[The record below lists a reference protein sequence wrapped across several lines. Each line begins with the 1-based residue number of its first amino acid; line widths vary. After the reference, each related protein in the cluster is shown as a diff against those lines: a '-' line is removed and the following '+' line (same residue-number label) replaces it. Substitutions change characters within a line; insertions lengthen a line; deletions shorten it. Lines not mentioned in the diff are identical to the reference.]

1 MTPPPRVL
9 LLCGGRG
16 TRAYPHTVQVPK
28 PLLEVG
34 DRAVLHHVMD
44 IYAAQGYADFVL
56 AGGYKVA
63 MIETFACGLPPAWS
77 VQVIDTGE
85 DTNTG
90 ERIRRCLDQLGPT
103 FFASYGDG
111 LGDIDLDR
119 LLMFHRSHDGSATVT
134 TVALPSPYGT
144 IEPDI
149 DGRVMRFREKPR
161 LPDHQINAGF
171 FVFDRGAIEGWP
183 GDDLERDILP
193 DLGRAGQL
201 YAYPHPGF
209 WRSMDTYKDSVELSA
224 MCVDAEPPWMA
235 RPGGP

>member
-1 MTPPPRVL
+1 MTTPRVL

-34 DRAVLHHVMD
+34 DRPVLRHVME
-44 IYAAQGYADFVL
+44 IYADQGFTDFVL
-56 AGGYKVA
+56 AAGYKA
-63 MIETFACGLPPAWS
+63 RMIEEFAAGLPSSWNVA
-77 VQVIDTGE
+77 VTDTGD
-85 DTNTG
+85 DTNTAD
-90 ERIRRCLDQLGPT
+90 RIRQSLDRLTPT

-111 LGDIDLDR
+111 LGDVDLDC
-119 LLMFHRSHDGSATVT
+119 LLTFHRSHAGSATVT

-149 DGRVMRFREKPR
+149 DGRVMRFREKPQ

-171 FVFDRGAIEGWP
+171 FVFDQSAFTTTS
-183 GDDLERDILP
+183 GDDLERDVLP
-193 DLGRAGQL
+193 ALGRAGQL

-209 WRSMDTYKDSVELSA
+209 WRSMDTYKDSVELTA
-224 MCVDAEPPWMA
+224 LCADGKPPWKVPPRA
-235 RPGGP
+235 G